1 VSSGPL
7 VFVEFGGGIARLT
20 LNRPERLNAFDGAM
34 IRALAVATREV
45 TTRSD
50 IRVIVLSGAGRGF
63 CAGADLEFLAQ
74 ALRERRE
81 EDALALLRAGGE
93 VVRMLHGFPGAVIA
107 SLNGA
112 AAGGGASLALACDYR
127 IASEDASI
135 GVVFHRIGLHPDMG
149 ATWLLPRL
157 VGPSRALELIRSA
170 EMVPA
175 DRCLGMGLVNRVVP
189 PGRLADETAALAAR
203 LFALPRAAAIA
214 SKAAVL
220 AGSEAGLDAALAREE
235 AAQASCFRS
244 HDAAEGLAAFHE
256 KRSPVF
262 QNP

>member
-1 VSSGPL
+1 MSAGPL

-20 LNRPERLNAFDGAM
+20 LNRPECLNAFDGVM

-50 IRVIVLSGAGRGF
+50 VRVIVLSGAGRGF
-63 CAGADLEFLAQ
+63 CAGADLEFLAR

-81 EDALALLRAGGE
+81 EDAMELLRAGGD

-112 AAGGGASLALACDYR
+112 AAGGGASLALACDFR
-127 IASEDASI
+127 IASEDATV
-135 GVVFHRIGLHPDMG
+135 GVVFHRVGLHPDMG
-149 ATWLLPRL
+149 ATWFLPRL

-175 DRCLGMGLVNRVVP
+175 ARCLAMGLVNRVVP
-189 PGRLADETAALAAR
+189 PGRLVDETAALAAQ
-203 LFALPRAAAIA
+203 LAALPRSAAIA
-214 SKAAVL
+214 SRAAVL
-220 AGSEAGLDAALAREE
+220 AGSEAGLEAALAREE
-235 AAQASCFRS
+235 AAQAACFRS
-244 HDAAEGLAAFHE
+244 PEAVEGLAAFHE
-256 KRSPVF
+256 KRLPAF
-262 QNP
+262 QNH